1 MTAITTVN
9 RALALAR
16 RMETARAQRGKSLEK
31 IAAETSLS
39 LRTINRMSLLA
50 RGEDADYSPDTT
62 TLDAIEMWIN
72 SSPPAEVRAGNI
84 DNIIA
89 IVRASGLGVAA
100 TEAVVTAFRSV
111 WNVAVAHRPWY
122 GNDADARLLL
132 ACVHQCG
139 PVASKTAAIAC
150 GWASGSDR
158 FLRARAA
165 LVSLGLINPTEKLL
179 TITHEGRTA
188 ADGRADHPPA
198 FDRATIMARWS
209 AQLPAVEAN
218 ILALAA
224 RPNGITIEDAIER
237 HGDPAANLALAELAG
252 MGLVGG
258 YGSRFH
264 AAPILREG

>member
-50 RGEDADYSPDTT
+50 RGEDADYSPDST
-62 TLDAIEMWIN
+62 TLDAVEMWIN
-72 SSPPAEVRAGNI
+72 SAPPPEVRAGNI
-84 DNIIA
+84 DHIVA
-89 IVRASGLGVAA
+89 IVRASGLGIAA

-122 GNDADARLLL
+122 GNDEDARLLL
-132 ACVHQCG
+132 CCAFRTG
-139 PVASKTAAIAC
+139 PVTSRTAALSC
-150 GWASGSDR
+150 GWDVGSDR

-165 LVSLGLINPTEKLL
+165 LVSLGLINPTEKV
-179 TITHEGRTA
+179 ITVTNEGREA
-188 ADGRADHPPA
+188 MDGDADAIA
-198 FDRATIMARWS
+198 SFDRATIMARWT
-209 AQLPAVEAN
+209 AILPPVEAN
-218 ILALAA
+218 LLALST

-237 HGDPAANLALAELAG
+237 HGDPAANLALAELVG
-252 MGLVGG
+252 RGLVGG
-258 YGSRFH
+258 YGSRFI
-264 AAPILREG
+264 AAPILQED